1 MDFTYSLD
9 LHFHASHI
17 DANHI
22 GASTY
27 ENHIRAFR
35 RPEGQTI
42 PISDALSFILHR
54 VTDSNILKS
63 RGQAIMQAQKDAFQ
77 HFNIAFL
84 GCLQFQSYEKK
95 PYPKANL
102 FYIINCFY
110 YLAKI
115 YSKPGFFRELV
126 NFAIYC
132 LKHFATGN
140 FRVLR
145 ISKFREFQVLVIV
158 THYNIS
164 KCTNYLIKH
173 YF

>member
-1 MDFTYSLD
+1 MGFTYSLD

-22 GASTY
+22 DASTY

-35 RPEGQTI
+35 RPEGQAI

-63 RGQAIMQAQKDAFQ
+63 RGQAIMQVQKGAFQ

-95 PYPKANL
+95 PYPKAS
-102 FYIINCFY
+102 FEF
-110 YLAKI
+110 K
-115 YSKPGFFRELV
+115 FLV
-126 NFAIYC
+126 NIKDLTKNRYAQNETN
-132 LKHFATGN
+132 TGKSSVYLQN
-140 FRVLR
+140 VREKLSLQ
-145 ISKFREFQVLVIV
+145 SK
-158 THYNIS
+158 T
-164 KCTNYLIKH
+164 
-173 YF
+173 

>member
-1 MDFTYSLD
+1 MGFTYSLD

-35 RPEGQTI
+35 RPEGQAI

-63 RGQAIMQAQKDAFQ
+63 RGQAIMQVQKGAFQ

-84 GCLQFQSYEKK
+84 GCLQSQSYEKK
-95 PYPKANL
+95 PYPKASL
-102 FYIINCFY
+102 CFNSFFG
-110 YLAKI
+110 
-115 YSKPGFFRELV
+115 SKKKKNYTSTQPQGMASFHKTRTED
-126 NFAIYC
+126 I
-132 LKHFATGN
+132 LK
-140 FRVLR
+140 R
-145 ISKFREFQVLVIV
+145 Q
-158 THYNIS
+158 Y
-164 KCTNYLIKH
+164 
-173 YF
+173 